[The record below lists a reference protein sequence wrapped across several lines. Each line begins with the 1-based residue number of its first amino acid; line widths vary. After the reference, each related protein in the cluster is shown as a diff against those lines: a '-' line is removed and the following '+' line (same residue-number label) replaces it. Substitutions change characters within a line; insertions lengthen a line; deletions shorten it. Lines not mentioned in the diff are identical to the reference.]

1 MPERSAPLW
10 ARFVLVGVILAAV
23 FVVGSGVLSSS
34 PATPAERA
42 ASLDARLKCPG
53 CQGLSVADSA
63 SASSLAVRR
72 QVSEEIGAGRS
83 DAEIIASLQ
92 ARYGNAVLLTPPGG
106 GLTDLLWLL
115 PIALGVGIVLAVVV
129 AIRRR
134 SLTGGPG
141 G

>member
-1 MPERSAPLW
+1 MPERSSSLW
-10 ARFVLVGVILAAV
+10 LRFAVVGVILVAV
-23 FVVGSGVLSSS
+23 FVVGSGALSSS
-34 PATPAERA
+34 PQTPSERA

-72 QVSEEIGAGRS
+72 QVRTEIAAGRS
-83 DAEIIASLQ
+83 DAEIVASLQ

-115 PIALGVGIVLAVVV
+115 PLALGLGIVVAVIV
-129 AIRRR
+129 AVRRR
-134 SLTGGPG
+134 SLTGGSDG
-141 G
+141 